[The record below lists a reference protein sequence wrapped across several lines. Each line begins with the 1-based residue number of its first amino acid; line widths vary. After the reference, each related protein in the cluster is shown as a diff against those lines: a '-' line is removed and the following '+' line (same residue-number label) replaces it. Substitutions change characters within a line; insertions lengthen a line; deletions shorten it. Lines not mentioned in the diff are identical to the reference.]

1 MKQEKAYEGKS
12 NMNQFEL
19 IHDSSVV
26 VVVIEKAFQVQV
38 HHALVAPQ
46 RIEYYLCFNF
56 GLSW

>member
-26 VVVIEKAFQVQV
+26 VIEKAFQVQV
-38 HHALVAPQ
+38 HHALVALE